1 MDTENLRPMIP
12 TRKGRYR
19 LYKSMA
25 SEDGL
30 QLCGSNAWLVS
41 GHWKRHSGSAFADDE
56 LRVADP
62 PQPKFRSVGT
72 PLRATR
78 LVARPQSPAD
88 KSDVPG

>member
-19 LYKSMA
+19 LYKGMA
-25 SEDGL
+25 CEDGL

-56 LRVADP
+56 LRVADTTTAEVS
-62 PQPKFRSVGT
+62 QR
-72 PLRATR
+72 RRAATR
-78 LVARPQSPAD
+78 YAACSQAAIAC
-88 KSDVPG
+88 G